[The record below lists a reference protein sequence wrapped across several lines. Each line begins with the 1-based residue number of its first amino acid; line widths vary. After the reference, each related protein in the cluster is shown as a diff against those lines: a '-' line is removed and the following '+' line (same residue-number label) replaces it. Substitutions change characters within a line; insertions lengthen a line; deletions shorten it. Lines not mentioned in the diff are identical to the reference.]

1 MAVLVEAISV
11 VVKKRAIEGRVSE
24 GWNGFVAN
32 VPNGTLCHDDDLA
45 RVGFMHPT
53 DVQAYVQR
61 LESCG
66 LTFVRDGV
74 CVDLAV
80 VDQRQGPTLSAPW
93 LEFAKLRIGNGDET
107 VSACWLYDGARDFG
121 AGLYM
126 RDMTM
131 SLAVPEGWRYEE
143 SLSAQSQ
150 FIPTGEIPERLQF
163 LRTEDGCDVF
173 LNLETGEEQRVARN
187 R

>member
-11 VVKKRAIEGRVSE
+11 IVRKRAIEERISG
-24 GWNGFVAN
+24 GWNRFVAS
-32 VPNGTLCHDDDLA
+32 VPNGTLCHDDGLA
-45 RVGFMHPT
+45 RVGFMHPA
-53 DVQAYVQR
+53 DVQAFVQ
-61 LESCG
+61 LMESSG
-66 LTFVRDGV
+66 LHFVRDNV

-80 VDQRQGPTLSAPW
+80 ADQRGGPTLAAPW
-93 LEFAKLRIGNGDET
+93 LEFAKLRIGSAAET
-107 VSACWLYDGARDFG
+107 VSACWLYEGSRDFG

-126 RDMTM
+126 PDTTM
-131 SLAVPEGWRYEE
+131 SLAVPEGWRYDE

-150 FIPTGEIPERLQF
+150 FVPTGEIPERLQF
-163 LRTEDGCDVF
+163 QRTEDGCDVF